1 MNNTYAILRRGGWD
15 TADEL
20 KRAAELSAR
29 EGERMIEQVSWIR
42 SYVLAEP
49 DGSLGT
55 ICIYEAST
63 PEAIRKH
70 AEHAG
75 LPVDEIVAV
84 ADVVVVRPDPMAVA
98 A

>member
-1 MNNTYAILRRGGWD
+1 MSAYAIFRRSGWD

-20 KRAAELSAR
+20 EQAAKLSAR
-29 EGERMIEQVSWIR
+29 EGERMVEEVSWIR
-42 SYVLAEP
+42 SYVLTEP

-63 PEAIRKH
+63 PEAVRKH
-70 AEHAG
+70 AERAG

-84 ADVVVVRPDPMAVA
+84 ADLVVVRPDTVA
-98 A
+98 FAA